1 MSVVIQN
8 IKRAAADTVAE
19 LGRYGVATIHEA
31 QDRTGLMAPYMR
43 PIWTGAH
50 ISGTAVTVSVPPCD
64 NWMIHVAI
72 EQCQPGDIM
81 VIAPTSFSDAGY
93 FGDLLGAS
101 LKAHGVTGVVLD
113 AGCRDIAVLREAGF
127 PVWSKAISAQ
137 GTVKETLGDVNI
149 PIVCAGQIVHPGD
162 VIVADDDGVCVISRK
177 QANDVL
183 MKANER
189 IATEDSKR
197 RKLAAGELGIDLY
210 NMRPVLTAAGF
221 TYVDTLDD
229 LGEFNGIDCRNRG

>member
-1 MSVVIQN
+1 MAVVIQN
-8 IKRAAADTVAE
+8 IKRADSAAVAE

-64 NWMIHVAI
+64 NWMIHVAV

-101 LKAHGVTGVVLD
+101 LKANGVTGVVLD
-113 AGCRDIAVLREAGF
+113 GGCRDVAVLKAAGF

-137 GTVKETLGDVNI
+137 GTVKETLGDVNV
-149 PIVCAGQIVHPGD
+149 PIVCGGQIVSPGD
-162 VIVADDDGVCVISRK
+162 VIIADDDGVVVVPRD
-177 QANDVL
+177 AAAD
-183 MKANER
+183 
-189 IATEDSKR
+189 IAAKSAAREAREDQIR
-197 RKLAAGELGIDLY
+197 LRYEAGELGIDMN
-210 NMRPVLTAAGF
+210 NMRPRMAEKGLI
-221 TYVDTLDD
+221 YKDQD
-229 LGEFNGIDCRNRG
+229 

>member
-1 MSVVIQN
+1 MAVVIQN
-8 IKRAAADTVAE
+8 IKRADSAAVAE

-64 NWMIHVAI
+64 NWMIHVAV

-101 LKAHGVTGVVLD
+101 LKANGVTGVVLD
-113 AGCRDIAVLREAGF
+113 GGCRDVAVLKAAGF

-137 GTVKETLGDVNI
+137 GTVKETLGDVNV
-149 PIVCAGQIVHPGD
+149 PIVCGGQIVSPGD
-162 VIVADDDGVCVISRK
+162 VIIADDDGVVVVPRDN
-177 QANDVL
+177 AAD
-183 MKANER
+183 
-189 IATEDSKR
+189 IAAKSAAREAREDQVR
-197 RKLAAGELGIDLY
+197 LRYEDGELGIDMN
-210 NMRPVLTAAGF
+210 NMRPRMAEKGLI
-221 TYVDTLDD
+221 YRDQD
-229 LGEFNGIDCRNRG
+229 

>member
-1 MSVVIQN
+1 MAVVIQN
-8 IKRAAADTVAE
+8 IKRADSAAVAE

-64 NWMIHVAI
+64 NWMIHIAV

-101 LKAHGVTGVVLD
+101 LKAHGVIGVVLD
-113 AGCRDIAVLREAGF
+113 GGCRDVAQLKAAGF

-137 GTVKETLGDVNI
+137 GTVKETLGDVNV
-149 PIVCAGQIVHPGD
+149 PIVCGGQIVSPGD
-162 VIVADDDGVCVISRK
+162 VIIADDDGVVVVPRDN
-177 QANDVL
+177 AAD
-183 MKANER
+183 
-189 IATEDSKR
+189 IAAKSAAREAREDQVR
-197 RKLAAGELGIDLY
+197 LRYEAGELGIDIN
-210 NMRPVLTAAGF
+210 NMRPRMAEKGLI
-221 TYVDTLDD
+221 YRDQD
-229 LGEFNGIDCRNRG
+229 

>member
-1 MSVVIQN
+1 MAVVIQN
-8 IKRAAADTVAE
+8 IKRAPRDAVAE
-19 LGRYGVATIHEA
+19 LGKFGVATIHEA
-31 QDRTGLMAPYMR
+31 QDRTGLMASYMR
-43 PIWTGAH
+43 PIWSGAH

-64 NWMIHVAI
+64 NWMIHVAV

-113 AGCRDIAVLREAGF
+113 AGCRDVAVLKAAGF

-149 PIVCAGQIVHPGD
+149 PIVCGGQIVSPGD
-162 VIVADDDGVCVISRK
+162 VIIADDDGVVVVKRDSAGEIARK
-177 QANDVL
+177 S
-183 MKANER
+183 
-189 IATEDSKR
+189 ATREAREDQIR
-197 RKLAAGELGIDLY
+197 GRYEAGELGIDMN
-210 NMRPVLTAAGF
+210 NMRPRLAEKGLV
-221 TYVDTLDD
+221 YKDM
-229 LGEFNGIDCRNRG
+229 

>member
-1 MSVVIQN
+1 MAVVIQN
-8 IKRAAADTVAE
+8 IKRAPRDAVAE
-19 LGRYGVATIHEA
+19 LGKFGVATIHEA
-31 QDRTGLMAPYMR
+31 QDRTGLMASYMR
-43 PIWTGAH
+43 PIWSGAH

-64 NWMIHVAI
+64 NWMIHVAV

-113 AGCRDIAVLREAGF
+113 AGCRDVAVLKAAGF

-149 PIVCAGQIVHPGD
+149 PIVCGGQIVSPGD
-162 VIVADDDGVCVISRK
+162 VIIADDDGVVVVKRDS
-177 QANDVL
+177 AG
-183 MKANER
+183 E
-189 IATEDSKR
+189 IALKSATREAREDQIR
-197 RKLAAGELGIDLY
+197 GRYEAGELGVDMN
-210 NMRPVLTAAGF
+210 NMRPRLAEKGLV
-221 TYVDTLDD
+221 YKDM
-229 LGEFNGIDCRNRG
+229 

>member
-1 MSVVIQN
+1 MAVVIQS
-8 IKRAAADTVAE
+8 IKRADSSAVAE

-64 NWMIHVAI
+64 NWMIHVAV

-113 AGCRDIAVLREAGF
+113 GGCRDVAVLKAAGF

-137 GTVKETLGDVNI
+137 GTVKETLGDVNV
-149 PIVCAGQIVHPGD
+149 PIVCGGQIVSPGD
-162 VIVADDDGVCVISRK
+162 VIIADDDGVVVVPRDD
-177 QANDVL
+177 A
-183 MKANER
+183 AE
-189 IATEDSKR
+189 IASKSAAREAREDQIR
-197 RKLAAGELGIDLY
+197 LRYEAGELGINMN
-210 NMRPVLTAAGF
+210 NMRPRMAEKGLI
-221 TYVDTLDD
+221 YLDQD
-229 LGEFNGIDCRNRG
+229 

>member
-162 VIVADDDGVCVISRK
+162 VIVADDDGIVVVPRL
-177 QANDVL
+177 QAD
-183 MKANER
+183 E
-189 IATEDSKR
+189 IAKKS
-197 RKLAAGELGIDLY
+197 AA
-210 NMRPVLTAAGF
+210 RSP
-221 TYVDTLDD
+221 
-229 LGEFNGIDCRNRG
+229 

>member
-1 MSVVIQN
+1 MAVVIQN
-8 IKRAAADTVAE
+8 IKRADSAAVAE

-64 NWMIHVAI
+64 NWMIHIAV

-101 LKAHGVTGVVLD
+101 LKAHGVIGVVLD
-113 AGCRDIAVLREAGF
+113 GGCRDVAQLKAAGF

-137 GTVKETLGDVNI
+137 GTVKETLGDVNV
-149 PIVCAGQIVHPGD
+149 PIVCGGQIVSPGD
-162 VIVADDDGVCVISRK
+162 VIIADDDGVVVVPRDN
-177 QANDVL
+177 AAD
-183 MKANER
+183 
-189 IATEDSKR
+189 IAAKSAAREAREDQVR
-197 RKLAAGELGIDLY
+197 LRYEDGELGIDMN
-210 NMRPVLTAAGF
+210 NMRPRMAEKGLI
-221 TYVDTLDD
+221 YLDQD
-229 LGEFNGIDCRNRG
+229 

>member
-72 EQCQPGDIM
+72 
-81 VIAPTSFSDAGY
+81 
-93 FGDLLGAS
+93 
-101 LKAHGVTGVVLD
+101 
-113 AGCRDIAVLREAGF
+113 
-127 PVWSKAISAQ
+127 
-137 GTVKETLGDVNI
+137 
-149 PIVCAGQIVHPGD
+149 
-162 VIVADDDGVCVISRK
+162 
-177 QANDVL
+177 
-183 MKANER
+183 
-189 IATEDSKR
+189 
-197 RKLAAGELGIDLY
+197 
-210 NMRPVLTAAGF
+210 
-221 TYVDTLDD
+221 
-229 LGEFNGIDCRNRG
+229 

>member
-1 MSVVIQN
+1 MAVVIQN
-8 IKRAAADTVAE
+8 IKRADSAAVAE

-64 NWMIHVAI
+64 NWMIHVAV

-101 LKAHGVTGVVLD
+101 LKANGVTGVVLD
-113 AGCRDIAVLREAGF
+113 GGCRDVAVLKAAGF

-137 GTVKETLGDVNI
+137 GTVKETLGDVNV
-149 PIVCAGQIVHPGD
+149 PIVCGGQIVSPGD
-162 VIVADDDGVCVISRK
+162 VIIADDDGVVVVPRD
-177 QANDVL
+177 AAAD
-183 MKANER
+183 
-189 IATEDSKR
+189 IAAKSATREAREDQIR
-197 RKLAAGELGIDLY
+197 LRYETGELGIDMN
-210 NMRPVLTAAGF
+210 NMRPRMAEKGLI
-221 TYVDTLDD
+221 YKDQD
-229 LGEFNGIDCRNRG
+229 

>member
-1 MSVVIQN
+1 MAVVIQN
-8 IKRAAADTVAE
+8 IKRADSAAVAE

-64 NWMIHVAI
+64 NWMIHVAV

-101 LKAHGVTGVVLD
+101 LKAHGVIGVVLD
-113 AGCRDIAVLREAGF
+113 GGCRDVAVLKAAGF

-137 GTVKETLGDVNI
+137 GTVKETLGDVNV
-149 PIVCAGQIVHPGD
+149 PIVCGGQIVSPGD
-162 VIVADDDGVCVISRK
+162 VIIADDDGVVVVPRD
-177 QANDVL
+177 AAAD
-183 MKANER
+183 
-189 IATEDSKR
+189 IAAKSATREAREDQIR
-197 RKLAAGELGIDLY
+197 LRYETGELGIDMN
-210 NMRPVLTAAGF
+210 NMRPRMAEKGLI
-221 TYVDTLDD
+221 YKDQD
-229 LGEFNGIDCRNRG
+229 

>member
-1 MSVVIQN
+1 MAVVIQN
-8 IKRAAADTVAE
+8 IKRADGAAVAE
-19 LGRYGVATIHEA
+19 LGKYGVATIHEA

-64 NWMIHVAI
+64 NWMIHVAV

-101 LKAHGVTGVVLD
+101 LKAHGVAGVVLD
-113 AGCRDIAVLREAGF
+113 GGCRDIAVLKAAGF

-149 PIVCAGQIVHPGD
+149 PIVCGGQIVAPGD
-162 VIVADDDGVCVISRK
+162 VIIADDDGVVVVPRDN
-177 QANDVL
+177 APG
-183 MKANER
+183 
-189 IATEDSKR
+189 IAAKSAAREAREDQIR
-197 RKLAAGELGIDLY
+197 LRYEAGELGIDMN
-210 NMRPVLTAAGF
+210 NMRPRMAEKGLI
-221 TYVDTLDD
+221 YRDQD
-229 LGEFNGIDCRNRG
+229 

>member
-1 MSVVIQN
+1 MAVVIQN
-8 IKRAAADTVAE
+8 IKRAPRDAVAE
-19 LGRYGVATIHEA
+19 LGKFGVATIHEA
-31 QDRTGLMAPYMR
+31 QDRTGLMASYMR
-43 PIWTGAH
+43 PIWSGAH

-64 NWMIHVAI
+64 NWMIHVAV

-113 AGCRDIAVLREAGF
+113 AGCRDVAVLKAAGF

-149 PIVCAGQIVHPGD
+149 PIVCGGQIVSPGD
-162 VIVADDDGVCVISRK
+162 VIIADDDGVVVVKR
-177 QANDVL
+177 
-183 MKANER
+183 
-189 IATEDSKR
+189 DS
-197 RKLAAGELGIDLY
+197 AGEIALKSATREAREDQIRGRYEAGERGVDMN
-210 NMRPVLTAAGF
+210 NMRPRLAEKGLV
-221 TYVDTLDD
+221 YKD
-229 LGEFNGIDCRNRG
+229 IY

>member
-1 MSVVIQN
+1 MAVVIQN
-8 IKRAAADTVAE
+8 IKRAPRDAVAE
-19 LGRYGVATIHEA
+19 LGKFGVATIHEA
-31 QDRTGLMAPYMR
+31 QDRTGLMASYMR
-43 PIWTGAH
+43 PIWSGAH

-64 NWMIHVAI
+64 NWMIHVAV

-113 AGCRDIAVLREAGF
+113 AGCRDVAVLKAAGF

-149 PIVCAGQIVHPGD
+149 PIVCGGQIVSPGD
-162 VIVADDDGVCVISRK
+162 VIIADDDGVVVVKRDS
-177 QANDVL
+177 AG
-183 MKANER
+183 E
-189 IATEDSKR
+189 IALKSATREAREDQIR
-197 RKLAAGELGIDLY
+197 GRYEAGELGIDMN
-210 NMRPVLTAAGF
+210 NMRPRLAEKGLV
-221 TYVDTLDD
+221 YKDM
-229 LGEFNGIDCRNRG
+229 

>member
-1 MSVVIQN
+1 MAVVIQN
-8 IKRAAADTVAE
+8 IKRADSAAVAE

-64 NWMIHVAI
+64 NWMIHIAV

-101 LKAHGVTGVVLD
+101 LKAHGVIGVVLD
-113 AGCRDIAVLREAGF
+113 GGCRDVAQLKAAGF

-137 GTVKETLGDVNI
+137 GTVKETLGDVNV
-149 PIVCAGQIVHPGD
+149 PIVCGGQIVSPGD
-162 VIVADDDGVCVISRK
+162 VIIADDDGVVVVPRD
-177 QANDVL
+177 AAAD
-183 MKANER
+183 
-189 IATEDSKR
+189 IAAKSAAREAREDQIR
-197 RKLAAGELGIDLY
+197 LRYEAGELGIDMN
-210 NMRPVLTAAGF
+210 NMRPRMAEKGLI
-221 TYVDTLDD
+221 YKDQD
-229 LGEFNGIDCRNRG
+229 

>member
-1 MSVVIQN
+1 MAVVIQN
-8 IKRAAADTVAE
+8 IKRADSAAVAE

-64 NWMIHVAI
+64 NWMIHIAV

-101 LKAHGVTGVVLD
+101 LKAHGVIGVVLD
-113 AGCRDIAVLREAGF
+113 GGCRDVAQLKAAGF

-137 GTVKETLGDVNI
+137 GTVKETLGDVNV
-149 PIVCAGQIVHPGD
+149 PIVCGGQIVSPGD
-162 VIVADDDGVCVISRK
+162 VIIADDDGVVVVPRDN
-177 QANDVL
+177 AAD
-183 MKANER
+183 
-189 IATEDSKR
+189 IAAKSAAREAREDQVR
-197 RKLAAGELGIDLY
+197 LRYEDGELGIDMN
-210 NMRPVLTAAGF
+210 NMRPRMAEKGLI
-221 TYVDTLDD
+221 YRDQD
-229 LGEFNGIDCRNRG
+229 

>member
-1 MSVVIQN
+1 MKMSVVIQN

-137 GTVKETLGDVNI
+137 GTVKETLGDVNM

-162 VIVADDDGVCVISRK
+162 VIVADDDGIVVVPRL
-177 QANDVL
+177 QAD
-183 MKANER
+183 E
-189 IATEDSKR
+189 IAKKSAAREAREDQIR
-197 RKLAAGELGIDLY
+197 ARYDAGELGIDIN
-210 NMRPVLTAAGF
+210 NMRPRLAEKGLV
-221 TYVDTLDD
+221 YKDM
-229 LGEFNGIDCRNRG
+229 E

>member
-1 MSVVIQN
+1 MAVVIQN
-8 IKRAAADTVAE
+8 IKRADSAAVAE

-64 NWMIHVAI
+64 NWMIHVAV

-113 AGCRDIAVLREAGF
+113 GGCRDVAQLKAAGF

-137 GTVKETLGDVNI
+137 GTVKETLGDVNV
-149 PIVCAGQIVHPGD
+149 PIVCGGQIVSPGD
-162 VIVADDDGVCVISRK
+162 VIIADDDGVVVVPRD
-177 QANDVL
+177 AAAD
-183 MKANER
+183 
-189 IATEDSKR
+189 IAAKSAAREAREDQVR
-197 RKLAAGELGIDLY
+197 LRYEAGELGIDMT
-210 NMRPVLTAAGF
+210 NMRPRMAEKGLI
-221 TYVDTLDD
+221 YRDQD
-229 LGEFNGIDCRNRG
+229 

>member
-1 MSVVIQN
+1 MAVVIQN
-8 IKRAAADTVAE
+8 IKRADSAAVAE

-64 NWMIHVAI
+64 NWMIHIAV

-101 LKAHGVTGVVLD
+101 LKAHGVIGVVLD
-113 AGCRDIAVLREAGF
+113 GGCRDVAQLKAAGF

-137 GTVKETLGDVNI
+137 GTVKETLGDVNV
-149 PIVCAGQIVHPGD
+149 PIVCGGQIVSPGD
-162 VIVADDDGVCVISRK
+162 VIIADDDGVVVVPRDN
-177 QANDVL
+177 AAD
-183 MKANER
+183 
-189 IATEDSKR
+189 IAAKSAAREAREDQVR
-197 RKLAAGELGIDLY
+197 LRYEAGELGIDMN
-210 NMRPVLTAAGF
+210 NMRPRMAEKGLI
-221 TYVDTLDD
+221 YRDQD
-229 LGEFNGIDCRNRG
+229 

>member
-1 MSVVIQN
+1 MAVVIQN
-8 IKRAAADTVAE
+8 IKRADSAAVAE

-64 NWMIHVAI
+64 NWMIHVAV

-101 LKAHGVTGVVLD
+101 LKANGVTGVVLD
-113 AGCRDIAVLREAGF
+113 GGCRDIAVLKAAGF

-137 GTVKETLGDVNI
+137 GTVKETLGDVNV
-149 PIVCAGQIVHPGD
+149 PIVCGGQIVSPGD
-162 VIVADDDGVCVISRK
+162 VIIADDDGVVVVPRDD
-177 QANDVL
+177 A
-183 MKANER
+183 AE
-189 IATEDSKR
+189 IASKSAAREAREDQIRLRYES
-197 RKLAAGELGIDLY
+197 GELGIDMN
-210 NMRPVLTAAGF
+210 NMRPRMAEKGLI
-221 TYVDTLDD
+221 YLDQD
-229 LGEFNGIDCRNRG
+229 

>member
-1 MSVVIQN
+1 MAVVIQN
-8 IKRAAADTVAE
+8 IKRADSAAVAE
-19 LGRYGVATIHEA
+19 LGRYGVAKIHEA

-64 NWMIHVAI
+64 NWMIHVAV

-101 LKAHGVTGVVLD
+101 LKANGVTGVVLD
-113 AGCRDIAVLREAGF
+113 GGCRDVAVPKAAGF

-137 GTVKETLGDVNI
+137 GTVKETLGDVNV
-149 PIVCAGQIVHPGD
+149 PIVCGGQIVSSGD
-162 VIVADDDGVCVISRK
+162 VIIADDDGVVVVPRD
-177 QANDVL
+177 AAAD
-183 MKANER
+183 
-189 IATEDSKR
+189 IAAKSAAREAREDQIR
-197 RKLAAGELGIDLY
+197 LRYEAGELGIDMN
-210 NMRPVLTAAGF
+210 NMRPRMAEKGLI
-221 TYVDTLDD
+221 YKDQD
-229 LGEFNGIDCRNRG
+229 

>member
-1 MSVVIQN
+1 MAVVIQN
-8 IKRAAADTVAE
+8 IKRADSAAVAE

-64 NWMIHVAI
+64 NWMIHIAV

-101 LKAHGVTGVVLD
+101 LKAHGVIGVVLD
-113 AGCRDIAVLREAGF
+113 GGCRDVAQLKAAGF

-137 GTVKETLGDVNI
+137 GTVKETLGDVNV
-149 PIVCAGQIVHPGD
+149 PIVCGGQIVSPGD
-162 VIVADDDGVCVISRK
+162 VIIADDDGVVVVPRDN
-177 QANDVL
+177 AAD
-183 MKANER
+183 
-189 IATEDSKR
+189 IAAKSAAREVREDQVR
-197 RKLAAGELGIDLY
+197 LRYEAGELGIDMN
-210 NMRPVLTAAGF
+210 NMRPRMAEKGLI
-221 TYVDTLDD
+221 YRDQD
-229 LGEFNGIDCRNRG
+229 

>member
-1 MSVVIQN
+1 MAVVIQN
-8 IKRAAADTVAE
+8 IKRADSAAVAE
-19 LGRYGVATIHEA
+19 LGKYGVATIHEA

-64 NWMIHVAI
+64 NWMIHVAV

-113 AGCRDIAVLREAGF
+113 GGCRDVAVLKAAGF

-149 PIVCAGQIVHPGD
+149 PIVCGGQIVAPGD
-162 VIVADDDGVCVISRK
+162 VIIADDDGVVVVPR
-177 QANDVL
+177 D
-183 MKANER
+183 KAED
-189 IATEDSKR
+189 IAAKSAAREAREDQIR
-197 RKLAAGELGIDLY
+197 LRYEAGELGIDIN
-210 NMRPVLTAAGF
+210 NMRPRMAEKGLV
-221 TYVDTLDD
+221 YKDQD
-229 LGEFNGIDCRNRG
+229 

>member
-1 MSVVIQN
+1 MAVVIQS
-8 IKRAAADTVAE
+8 IKRADSSAVAE

-64 NWMIHVAI
+64 NWMIHVAV

-113 AGCRDIAVLREAGF
+113 GGCRDVAVLKATGF

-137 GTVKETLGDVNI
+137 GTVKETLGDVNV
-149 PIVCAGQIVHPGD
+149 PIVCGGQIVSPGD
-162 VIVADDDGVCVISRK
+162 VIIADDDGVVVVPRDD
-177 QANDVL
+177 A
-183 MKANER
+183 AE
-189 IATEDSKR
+189 IASKSAAREAREDQIR
-197 RKLAAGELGIDLY
+197 LRYEAGELGIDMN
-210 NMRPVLTAAGF
+210 NMRPRMAEKGLI
-221 TYVDTLDD
+221 YLDQD
-229 LGEFNGIDCRNRG
+229 

>member
-1 MSVVIQN
+1 MAVVIQS
-8 IKRAAADTVAE
+8 IKRADSSAVAE

-64 NWMIHVAI
+64 NWMIHVAV

-113 AGCRDIAVLREAGF
+113 GGCRDVAVLKAAGF

-137 GTVKETLGDVNI
+137 GTVKETLGDVNV
-149 PIVCAGQIVHPGD
+149 PIVCGGQIVSPGD
-162 VIVADDDGVCVISRK
+162 VIIADDDGVVVVPRDD
-177 QANDVL
+177 A
-183 MKANER
+183 AE
-189 IATEDSKR
+189 IASKSAAREAREDQIR
-197 RKLAAGELGIDLY
+197 LRYEAGELGIDMN
-210 NMRPVLTAAGF
+210 NMRPRMAEKGLI
-221 TYVDTLDD
+221 YLDQD
-229 LGEFNGIDCRNRG
+229 

>member
-1 MSVVIQN
+1 MAVVIQN
-8 IKRAAADTVAE
+8 IKRADSAAVAE

-64 NWMIHVAI
+64 NWMIHIAV

-101 LKAHGVTGVVLD
+101 LKAHGVIGVVLD
-113 AGCRDIAVLREAGF
+113 GGCRDVAQLKAAGF

-137 GTVKETLGDVNI
+137 GTVKETLGDVNV
-149 PIVCAGQIVHPGD
+149 PIVCGGQIVSPGE
-162 VIVADDDGVCVISRK
+162 VIIADDDGVVVVPRDN
-177 QANDVL
+177 AAD
-183 MKANER
+183 
-189 IATEDSKR
+189 IAAKSAAREAREDQVR
-197 RKLAAGELGIDLY
+197 LRYEDGELGIDMN
-210 NMRPVLTAAGF
+210 NMRPRMAEKGLI
-221 TYVDTLDD
+221 YRDQD
-229 LGEFNGIDCRNRG
+229 